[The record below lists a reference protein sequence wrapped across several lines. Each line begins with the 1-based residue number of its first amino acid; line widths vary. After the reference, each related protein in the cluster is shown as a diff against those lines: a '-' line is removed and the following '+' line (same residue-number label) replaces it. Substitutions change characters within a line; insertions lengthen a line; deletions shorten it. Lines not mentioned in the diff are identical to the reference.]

1 MTSGKRF
8 VTAIY
13 NPHLLERSDLIAA
26 FVARRPLLEDLLD
39 DLRRSGGQHHVLV
52 GARGAGKTT
61 LLLRLAYAI
70 EDDAKLARKCIAL
83 RFPEEQYNISR
94 LSDFWMNCI
103 DALTDALEQ
112 RGDHSGAVKLD
123 TEVKVLEAVEEVQR
137 APRAL
142 ALLTNWAKRTK
153 VTLVLLIDNL
163 DIVLERLHDFEWP
176 LRETLSADN
185 GLTVIGASS
194 ALLHETLAYESAFY
208 DFFHLHELGPLP
220 EDEARDLVL
229 ELAKQAQAPE
239 VETIVKSDPGR
250 FKALYVLTG
259 GMPRTLVLLQGI
271 LAAGESSR
279 VEEDLER
286 LLDQLTPYY
295 KARFEDLPTQ
305 SQLIVNTVA
314 LHWHPMTAAE
324 CASHTRIGI
333 NVVSAQLDRLCRQGV
348 LSKVSLSETGKLGF
362 QMAERFFNIWYLM
375 RASRRLR
382 RRLRWLVEFLRVFY
396 GDRELRH
403 RAEDLLAT
411 PAGQRAI
418 TGGTAKLFAF
428 ASAIDEPALRR
439 QLELRA
445 VHVLLEECRRM
456 SDLRELLDL
465 EGEDAHLA
473 PVVDR
478 ARALREVR
486 ESILKAK
493 VKWPKGRTAK
503 QFAEELACDPLVPI
517 RYKLAFAKALTGD
530 HSKERDLPGTKL
542 PGSGLRLDPRV
553 LAAIGRGDLP
563 SLSEFS
569 RPEEVDHFLSLSA
582 QSEDVLKPLFVLGDG
597 LSRTGLPD
605 AVVLRAVDISN
616 LAARRALFFSAML
629 WLDSGDWP
637 LARRRLVQTLS
648 GLAFSDDTPVGI
660 VHLVAELTMFCR
672 TCLKQGLGKEA
683 IELLKETGMDDRFS
697 PFYEALRAASTPE
710 KSLSHLSPEVR
721 APAEEILELLLED
734 AAAMKKS

>member
-8 VTAIY
+8 AAAIY

-26 FVARRPLLEDLLD
+26 FVARRPLLNELLD
-39 DLRRSGGQHHVLV
+39 DLRRGGGQHHLLI

-123 TEVKVLEAVEEVQR
+123 TEVKDLEAVEEGQR
-137 APRAL
+137 APQAL

-163 DIVLERLHDFEWP
+163 DIVLGRLHDFEWP

-185 GLTVIGASS
+185 GLAVIGASS
-194 ALLHETLAYESAFY
+194 AILHEALAYESAFY
-208 DFFHLHELGPLP
+208 DFFHIHELGPLA
-220 EDEARDLVL
+220 EDEARELVL

-239 VETIVKSDPGR
+239 VETIVRSDPGR

-324 CASHTRIGI
+324 CASHTQIGI

-396 GDRELRH
+396 GDRELRL
-403 RAEDLLAT
+403 RAETLLAT
-411 PAGQRAI
+411 TAGQRAI
-418 TGGTAKLFAF
+418 AGGTAKLFAF

-445 VHVLLEECRRM
+445 IHVLLEECRRM
-456 SDLRELLDL
+456 SELREFLDL

-486 ESILKAK
+486 ANILKAK
-493 VKWPKGRTAK
+493 VRWPKGMTAK
-503 QFAEELACDPLVPI
+503 RYAEELACDPLVPI
-517 RYKLAFAKALTGD
+517 RHKLAVAEALTGD
-530 HSKERDLPGTKL
+530 PSKKRDLLGQEL

-563 SLSEFS
+563 SLTEFS
-569 RPEEVDHFLSLSA
+569 RPEEVDHFLTLSA
-582 QSEDVLKPLFVLGDG
+582 RSEDVLAPLFVMGDG
-597 LSRTGLPD
+597 ITKTGFPD
-605 AVVLRAVDISN
+605 AVVLRAIEVSGI
-616 LAARRALFFSAML
+616 AARRAIFLSAML
-629 WLDSGDWP
+629 WLDKGAWP
-637 LARRRLVQTLS
+637 LARRRAAQMLGS
-648 GLAFSDDTPVGI
+648 FGSSDDTPVGI
-660 VHLVAELTMFCR
+660 VHLIAQLTMFCQ
-672 TCLKQGLGKEA
+672 TCLKKGLGKEA
-683 IELLKETGMDDRFS
+683 IELLKETGMDERLS
-697 PFYEALRAASTPE
+697 PFHEALCAAITPE
-710 KSLSHLSPEVR
+710 KSLSHLSPEIR
-721 APAEEILELLLED
+721 APAEEILKLLVED
-734 AAAMKKS
+734 APRGKA

>member
-1 MTSGKRF
+1 M
-8 VTAIY
+8 
-13 NPHLLERSDLIAA
+13 
-26 FVARRPLLEDLLD
+26 
-39 DLRRSGGQHHVLV
+39 
-52 GARGAGKTT
+52 
-61 LLLRLAYAI
+61 
-70 EDDAKLARKCIAL
+70 
-83 RFPEEQYNISR
+83 
-94 LSDFWMNCI
+94 
-103 DALTDALEQ
+103 
-112 RGDHSGAVKLD
+112 
-123 TEVKVLEAVEEVQR
+123 
-137 APRAL
+137 
-142 ALLTNWAKRTK
+142 
-153 VTLVLLIDNL
+153 TLVLLIDNL

-185 GLTVIGASS
+185 GLAVIGASS
-194 ALLHETLAYESAFY
+194 ALLHEALAYESAFY
-208 DFFHLHELGPLP
+208 DFFNIHELGPLP
-220 EDEARDLVL
+220 EDEARELVL
-229 ELAKQAQAPE
+229 ELAKHSKAPE

-259 GMPRTLVLLQGI
+259 GMPRTLVLLQTI

-279 VEEDLER
+279 VEEDLES

-305 SQLIVNTVA
+305 SQLIVNAVA

-396 GDRELRH
+396 GDRELRR

-411 PAGQRAI
+411 TVGQRAI
-418 TGGTAKLFAF
+418 AGGTAKLFAF

-445 VHVLLEECRRM
+445 IHVLLEECSRM
-456 SDLRELLDL
+456 SELRELLDL

-486 ESILKAK
+486 ANILKAK
-493 VKWPKGRTAK
+493 VSWPKGMTAK
-503 QFAEELACDPLVPI
+503 RFAEALACDPLVPI
-517 RYKLAFAKALTGD
+517 RYKVAVAKALTGD
-530 HSKERDLPGTKL
+530 KSKKRDLLGKEL

-553 LAAIGRGDLP
+553 PAAIGRGDLP
-563 SLSEFS
+563 ALPEFS
-569 RPEEVDHFLSLSA
+569 RPEEVDHFLTLSA
-582 QSEDVLKPLFVLGDG
+582 QSEDVFAPLFVMGDEI
-597 LSRTGLPD
+597 SKTGLLD
-605 AVVLRAVDISN
+605 AVVLRAIEVSGI
-616 LAARRALFFSAML
+616 AARRAIFLSAML
-629 WLDSGDWP
+629 WLDKGAWP
-637 LARRRLVQTLS
+637 LARRRAAQMLGSLGS
-648 GLAFSDDTPVGI
+648 SDDAPVG
-660 VHLVAELTMFCR
+660 VVQLLAELTVFCH

-683 IELLKETGMDDRFS
+683 LDLLKEVGMDERLS
-697 PFYEALRAASTPE
+697 PFYEALCAATAPE

-721 APAEEILELLLED
+721 APAEEILKLLLED
-734 AAAMKKS
+734 VPRKKA